1 MRDSGAMDGASM
13 RVTDATPMD
22 PAAIATAGATVATGT
37 ARASMAIGIAA
48 ATAIVAAGPNRLPKE
63 AVSGPSGRR
72 IAVASSG
79 TATVM
84 ATATLLSRRPV
95 RSSAGRHRQARSR
108 RTGAPSGLTGVAA
121 AAAAVVADVA
131 GVVDCVRE
139 SPQLQRPI

>member
-1 MRDSGAMDGASM
+1 MDGASM
-13 RVTDATPMD
+13 RVTDATPMG
-22 PAAIATAGATVATGT
+22 PAAIAMAGATVATGT

-48 ATAIVAAGPNRLPKE
+48 ATATAIVAAGTNRLPNE
-63 AVSGPSGRR
+63 AVSGASGRR